1 MHFHVKV
8 FSDNEQQKV
17 YYYSDFENQ
26 LETYI
31 QKLLTKQVLILMD
44 WGVKEMDFRLLMQ
57 LACLLL
63 ILPCWIILPFW
74 KIRPK
79 LVRLEMYRTS
89 HVAKLY

>member
-31 QKLLTKQVLILMD
+31 QKLLTKQVLILM
-44 WGVKEMDFRLLMQ
+44 GLGGKRNGF
-57 LACLLL
+57 
-63 ILPCWIILPFW
+63 
-74 KIRPK
+74 
-79 LVRLEMYRTS
+79 
-89 HVAKLY
+89 